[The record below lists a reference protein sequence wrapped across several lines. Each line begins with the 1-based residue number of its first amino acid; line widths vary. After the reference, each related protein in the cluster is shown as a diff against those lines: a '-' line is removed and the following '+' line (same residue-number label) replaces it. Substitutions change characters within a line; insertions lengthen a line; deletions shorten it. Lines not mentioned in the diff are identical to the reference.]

1 MPIDPLAGDLL
12 TLAQAARLFPPRRR
26 ESRLATSTLWRW
38 ATRGVRGTRLHVVKV
53 GGVTYTTAA
62 AIRDFIERTN
72 GAASPDQPS
81 ASPSRRSQRA
91 VADLDRLGI

>member
-38 ATRGVRGTRLHVVKV
+38 ATRGVRGTRLDVVRV

-62 AIRDFIERTN
+62 AIREFIE
-72 GAASPDQPS
+72 QH
-81 ASPSRRSQRA
+81 A
-91 VADLDRLGI
+91 VKG

>member
-26 ESRLATSTLWRW
+26 DSRLAISTLWRW
-38 ATRGVRGTRLHVVKV
+38 VTRGLRGTHLDVVKV
-53 GGVTYTTAA
+53 GGVNYTTAA
-62 AIRDFIERTN
+62 AIRDFVERTN
-72 GAASPDQPS
+72 SAADSQQPP
-81 ASPSRRSQRA
+81 ASPSRRSRRA

>member
-26 ESRLATSTLWRW
+26 DSRLATSTLWRW
-38 ATRGVRGTRLHVVKV
+38 ATRGVRGTHLHVVKV

-62 AIRDFIERTN
+62 AIRDFVEQTN
-72 GAASPDQPS
+72 SAAGTQQPPSP
-81 ASPSRRSQRA
+81 PSRRSRRA

>member
-12 TLAQAARLFPPRRR
+12 TLAHAARLFPPRRR

-38 ATRGVRGTRLHVVKV
+38 ATRGLRGTRLDVVKV

-62 AIRDFIERTN
+62 AIREFIERTN
-72 GAASPDQPS
+72 SAANSQQSPS
-81 ASPSRRSQRA
+81 SPSRRSQRA